1 MRDSERAAVLAFPA
15 NRLGQRSSADNGARR
30 AVVLPLRS
38 TDRSPDD
45 DPSFSPAW
53 DEIATLASDAWS
65 WRDPESLARL
75 EECLGQLWSEVE
87 RDWGPRSEPAR
98 RAPRARR

>member
-1 MRDSERAAVLAFPA
+1 MRDRERAVVIAFPA
-15 NRLGQRSSADNGARR
+15 GLAGRRSFARSHAR
-30 AVVLPLRS
+30 KAVVIQLRS
-38 TDRSPDD
+38 TDRSPDE
-45 DPSFSPAW
+45 DPSSSRAW
-53 DEIATLASDAWS
+53 DEVSKLASDAWT

-75 EECLGQLWSEVE
+75 QECVAQLSSEVE

>member
-1 MRDSERAAVLAFPA
+1 
-15 NRLGQRSSADNGARR
+15 
-30 AVVLPLRS
+30 VVLPLRP
-38 TDRSPDD
+38 TDRSPDE

-53 DEIATLASDAWS
+53 DEISMLASDAWT

-75 EECLGQLWSEVE
+75 EECVGRLRSEVE